1 MLKRTLLILFLFII
15 TLGTSVLG
23 AGRFTLVIDAG
34 HGGRDAGCVG
44 SMSSEKNLTLK
55 YALAFGKI
63 VERNCPDVKVLYTR
77 TKDHFVELKQRADFA
92 NRNKADLFISV
103 HINAIPGG
111 KSVRGYQTYTLGK
124 GETTGKAGIQE
135 NLQVAQRENSVIFME
150 KDYKQKYQ
158 GFNPNSTESSIMFEL
173 VQDVN
178 MERSVA
184 LAKMLQRNICNATSR
199 IDKGAHQNNLAVLR
213 LTSMP
218 GCLME
223 LGFISNRDEEQF
235 LNTESALNKYAR
247 GFLKAFITYKNK
259 YFDGAKAPY
268 RPSDV
273 SDTEVIE
280 SIPEKS
286 KDDTVSSV
294 NEKKKNER
302 EVSSDSPVFKLQIL
316 AGDKKLRTNDRQLKG
331 VKDVECSEEKGLYRY
346 TVGSSTNYNEIYR
359 LRKQLLDKFPESFII
374 AYKNGKIMDVNK
386 AIAEFR
392 VGNRKVF
399 MNN

>member
-316 AGDKKLRTNDRQLKG
+316 YGDKKLRTNDRQLKG

-392 VGNRKVF
+392 QRRK
-399 MNN
+399 

>member
-103 HINAIPGG
+103 HINSITGG

-294 NEKKKNER
+294 NEKKKNEK
-302 EVSSDSPVFKLQIL
+302 EVSSESPVFKLQIL
-316 AGDKKLRTNDRQLKG
+316 AGDKKLKTSDRQLKG
-331 VKDVECSEEKGLYRY
+331 VKNVECSEEKGLYRY
-346 TVGSSTNYNEIYR
+346 TVGSLTNYNEIYR

-374 AYKNGKIMDVNK
+374 AYKNGKMMDVNK

-392 VGNRKVF
+392 QRRK
-399 MNN
+399 

>member
-184 LAKMLQRNICNATSR
+184 LAKMLQRNICNTTSR

-392 VGNRKVF
+392 KRRK
-399 MNN
+399 

>member
-103 HINAIPGG
+103 HINSITGG

-392 VGNRKVF
+392 QRRK
-399 MNN
+399 

>member
-184 LAKMLQRNICNATSR
+184 LAKMLQRNIFNATSR

-392 VGNRKVF
+392 KRRK
-399 MNN
+399 

>member
-184 LAKMLQRNICNATSR
+184 LARMLQRNICSATSR
-199 IDKGAHQNNLAVLR
+199 VDKGAHQNNLAVLR

-302 EVSSDSPVFKLQIL
+302 EVSSDFPVFKLQIL
-316 AGDKKLRTNDRQLKG
+316 YGDKKLRTNDRQLKG

-374 AYKNGKIMDVNK
+374 AYKNGKMMDVNK

-392 VGNRKVF
+392 QRRK
-399 MNN
+399 

>member
-23 AGRFTLVIDAG
+23 ADRFTLVIDAG

-273 SDTEVIE
+273 SDTEVVE

-392 VGNRKVF
+392 QRRK
-399 MNN
+399 

>member
-286 KDDTVSSV
+286 KDDTVSSG

-392 VGNRKVF
+392 KRRK
-399 MNN
+399 

>member
-184 LAKMLQRNICNATSR
+184 LARMLQRNICSATSR
-199 IDKGAHQNNLAVLR
+199 VDKGAHQNNLAVLR

-223 LGFISNRDEEQF
+223 LGFISNHDEERF

-247 GFLKAFITYKNK
+247 GFLKAFISYKNK

-280 SIPEKS
+280 SVPEKS

-294 NEKKKNER
+294 NEKKKNEK
-302 EVSSDSPVFKLQIL
+302 EVSSESPVFKLQIL
-316 AGDKKLRTNDRQLKG
+316 AGDKKLKTSDRQLKG

-392 VGNRKVF
+392 QRRK
-399 MNN
+399 

>member
-103 HINAIPGG
+103 HINSITGG

-316 AGDKKLRTNDRQLKG
+316 AGDKKLRANDRQLKG

-392 VGNRKVF
+392 QRRK
-399 MNN
+399 

>member
-302 EVSSDSPVFKLQIL
+302 EGSSDSPVFKLQIL

-392 VGNRKVF
+392 KRRK
-399 MNN
+399 

>member
-273 SDTEVIE
+273 SDTEVVE

-286 KDDTVSSV
+286 KDDTVSSL

-359 LRKQLLDKFPESFII
+359 LREQLLDKFPESFII

-392 VGNRKVF
+392 KRRK
-399 MNN
+399 

>member
-286 KDDTVSSV
+286 KDDTMSSV

-392 VGNRKVF
+392 KRRK
-399 MNN
+399 

>member
-1 MLKRTLLILFLFII
+1 
-15 TLGTSVLG
+15 
-23 AGRFTLVIDAG
+23 
-34 HGGRDAGCVG
+34 
-44 SMSSEKNLTLK
+44 
-55 YALAFGKI
+55 
-63 VERNCPDVKVLYTR
+63 
-77 TKDHFVELKQRADFA
+77 
-92 NRNKADLFISV
+92 
-103 HINAIPGG
+103 
-111 KSVRGYQTYTLGK
+111 
-124 GETTGKAGIQE
+124 
-135 NLQVAQRENSVIFME
+135 
-150 KDYKQKYQ
+150 
-158 GFNPNSTESSIMFEL
+158 
-173 VQDVN
+173 
-178 MERSVA
+178 
-184 LAKMLQRNICNATSR
+184 
-199 IDKGAHQNNLAVLR
+199 
-213 LTSMP
+213 MP

-223 LGFISNRDEEQF
+223 LGFISNHDEERF

-392 VGNRKVF
+392 QRRK
-399 MNN
+399 